1 MNIKIN
7 IIILCTLLIL
17 NGCDQNPSEINTK
30 ITDLET
36 KIITLET
43 ELSDL
48 KQKIVLQQMLN
59 GLDKEAYLTLGSE
72 GYSLIKT
79 DLGNLT
85 VSIVNVLPYA
95 NGSKITLQFGNL
107 TSATIDGLKTKL
119 EWGPVDKEGMP
130 MNEKTKSRDVVFNE
144 SLISGS
150 WTNSDVVL
158 EGIPPTDLG
167 FVKLQNVTHRGVRL
181 GR

>member
-1 MNIKIN
+1 
-7 IIILCTLLIL
+7 LLIL
-17 NGCDQNPSEINTK
+17 NGCDQNSKIVDENSEISTK
-30 ITDLET
+30 LTELET

-43 ELSDL
+43 ELNDV
-48 KQKIVLQQMLN
+48 KQKIEFQQMLN
-59 GLDKEAYLTLGSE
+59 GWDKEAYLTPGSE
-72 GYSLIKT
+72 GYSLIKS

-119 EWGPVDKEGMP
+119 EWGPVDKDGLP

-181 GR
+181 HR

>member
-1 MNIKIN
+1 MCA
-7 IIILCTLLIL
+7 LLTL
-17 NGCDQNPSEINTK
+17 NACEQNAQNPEAIVKLTE
-30 ITDLET
+30 LET
-36 KIITLET
+36 KITTLES
-43 ELSDL
+43 ELSNIKEKL
-48 KQKIVLQQMLN
+48 EFQQVVN
-59 GLDKEAYLTLGSE
+59 GLDKEAYLTPGSE

-85 VSIVNVLPYA
+85 VSLVNVLPYA

-107 TSATIDGLKTKL
+107 TSATIDGLKIKL
-119 EWGPVDKEGMP
+119 EWGPVDKEGLP
-130 MNEKTKSRDVVFNE
+130 INEKTKSRDVVFNE
-144 SLISGS
+144 SLISGN

-181 GR
+181 RR